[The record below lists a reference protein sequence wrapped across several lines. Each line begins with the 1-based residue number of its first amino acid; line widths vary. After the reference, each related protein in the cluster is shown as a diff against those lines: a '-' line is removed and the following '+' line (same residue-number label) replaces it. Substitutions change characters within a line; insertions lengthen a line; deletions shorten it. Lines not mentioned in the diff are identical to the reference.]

1 MEKQKTVSKTKEKG
15 TRPKSGKKR
24 RPKAQIDRVKR
35 KGVVLAGIVGAI
47 IALSLIRWK
56 VSLQTAH
63 DLWYVVTLSSRG
75 LLCQCDADAGGKMIC
90 KHMFGVHRLLEIEWW
105 KNRHR
110 KKIKI
115 ERQKILCS
123 NLRCRSEKVVRNGK
137 CKCKRKKPVQR
148 CLCKSCGKTFSGID
162 GFVGRHF
169 DADVIIRS
177 LAMTAAKLSSSKVR
191 MQLKLVGIK
200 VDTST
205 IHRWTDCYSGMMCK
219 YAAVLRVSAGHQWHV
234 NELFFKILKKKR
246 YLFAVMDG
254 ASRFI
259 MSYEILPLKPGFK
272 PAGLFTMAAL
282 RAFLLPSILISDRL

>member
-1 MEKQKTVSKTKEKG
+1 M
-15 TRPKSGKKR
+15 
-24 RPKAQIDRVKR
+24 
-35 KGVVLAGIVGAI
+35 LAGIAGAI
-47 IALSLIRWK
+47 IALSSIRWK
-56 VSLQTAH
+56 VSSQTAH

-105 KNRHR
+105 KNRPR

-115 ERQKILCS
+115 ERQKIRC
-123 NLRCRSEKVVRNGK
+123 RTPKCRSEKVVRNGK
-137 CKCKRKKPVQR
+137 RKCKRKKPVQR
-148 CLCKSCGKTFSGID
+148 YLCKSCGKTFSGID

-177 LAMTAAKLSSSKVR
+177 LAMAAAKLSSNEVR
-191 MQLKLVGIK
+191 MQLKLVDIK
-200 VDTST
+200 VDAST
-205 IHRWTDCYSGMMCK
+205 IHRWTDCYSSMMCK
-219 YAAVLRVSAGHQWHV
+219 YAAVLRVDAGHRWHV
-234 NELFFKILKKKR
+234 DELFFKILKKKR

-259 MSYEILPLKPGFK
+259 LSYEISPLKQGFK